1 MFRIIDTDIPDPL
14 WASFAERLCL
24 IGWLSKDHKEEVRA
38 LTVSSC
44 LMHSMVASNALVP
57 RVASSSTAFTVFR
70 RDVTLVTM
78 TCQGEKRG
86 MRTLTV
92 RPGGGALSPLL
103 QIITLQ
109 NYFFASSFTD
119 SITVN
124 NGYMCWRCSS
134 NENERLQNKERT
146 EGCISN

>member
-14 WASFAERLCL
+14 WDSFAESLCL
-24 IGWLSKDHKEEVRA
+24 IGWLSKDHKEEVCA

-78 TCQGEKRG
+78 TCQRET
-86 MRTLTV
+86 RTLTV
-92 RPGGGALSPLL
+92 RPGGGALPPQL

-109 NYFFASSFTD
+109 NYFLASSFTD

-146 EGCISN
+146 EGCIWN